1 MKAKLLISG
10 IVFTILLFLIPTQ
23 SSSQTILGSLQP
35 KDKKCYFCADSIEY
49 IGLVKLYTNYNA
61 QIEINKDLKLRF
73 DYLDKTYL
81 ETRSSLNEALNRLE
95 ATNSSLDS
103 VQRLNKLYEFRVNKL
118 ETQKKSWRIFG
129 ITTSISL
136 VGVVTLL
143 VLTR

>member
-1 MKAKLLISG
+1 MLLSIIPIS
-10 IVFTILLFLIPTQ
+10 LK
-23 SSSQTILGSLQP
+23 SQTFSGSS
-35 KDKKCYFCADSIEY
+35 DKNKCYFCADSIEY
-49 IGLVKLYTNYNA
+49 IGLVRLYTNYNA

-73 DYLDKTYL
+73 DYLGKTYL